1 MGRAFL
7 LTLAGLALAACASPA
22 SARAQRFSGTY
33 DWHFETSS
41 FRPDGGGG
49 PYWLSGEGDT
59 LEQIAAPIGH
69 TDRGTWGRFHIVVE
83 GRLSAEGHYGHM
95 GGYQRELRVTRVI
108 ESRVIASR
116 NSGN

>member
-1 MGRAFL
+1 MRHAFL
-7 LTLAGLALAACASPA
+7 LGLASLVLAACASPA
-22 SARAQRFSGTY
+22 SARAQRFSGSY

-59 LEQIAAPIGH
+59 LERITAALGH
-69 TDRGTWGRFHIVVE
+69 SGRGTWGQFHIVVE
-83 GRLSAEGHYGHM
+83 GRLSEEGRYGHM
-95 GGYQRELRVTRVI
+95 GGYRRELHVTRVI
-108 ESRVIASR
+108 ETRLISSR